1 MMQAYRVETTLTQNG
16 ELRLA
21 EPPFRAGARVE
32 VIVLAHEEQAGISER
47 YPLRGTPYRYDDPFE
62 LVAAHDWEVLQ

>member
-1 MMQAYRVETTLTQNG
+1 MQAYRVETTLTQNG

-21 EPPFRAGARVE
+21 ELPFRAGARVE
-32 VIVLAHEEQAGISER
+32 VIVLAQEEQAGTPER

-62 LVAAHDWEVLQ
+62 PVAVDDWEVPQ

>member
-1 MMQAYRVETTLTQNG
+1 MQAYRTETTLTQDG

-21 EPPFRAGARVE
+21 QLPFRAGARVE
-32 VIVLAHEEQAGISER
+32 VIVLAQEGQEETPNQ

-62 LVAAHDWEVLQ
+62 PVAKDDWEMLQ